1 MISLIDKWKTSAAK
15 DKSFGAFLTDLSKA
29 FSCLPY
35 ALLTAMLHAHGFSLN
50 FKK

>member
-29 FSCLPY
+29 FSCHPY